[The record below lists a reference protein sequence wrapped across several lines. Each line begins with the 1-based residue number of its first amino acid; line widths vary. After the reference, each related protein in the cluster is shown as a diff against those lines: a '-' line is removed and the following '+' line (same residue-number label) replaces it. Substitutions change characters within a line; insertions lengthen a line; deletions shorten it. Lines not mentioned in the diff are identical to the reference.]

1 MRESTESP
9 SWAVAR
15 VLNVIAF
22 GRLVNLRV
30 KLLLCSGVTIL
41 KSKQSNQFFYVCKF
55 TKIIIIW
62 HYQVFF

>member
-30 KLLLCSGVTIL
+30 KLLLGSGVTIL
-41 KSKQSNQFFYVCKF
+41 KLNMQ
-55 TKIIIIW
+55 
-62 HYQVFF
+62 

>member
-41 KSKQSNQFFYVCKF
+41 KFKQFNQFVYMCKF
-55 TKIIIIW
+55 TKMIIIW
-62 HYQVFF
+62 HYQVYF